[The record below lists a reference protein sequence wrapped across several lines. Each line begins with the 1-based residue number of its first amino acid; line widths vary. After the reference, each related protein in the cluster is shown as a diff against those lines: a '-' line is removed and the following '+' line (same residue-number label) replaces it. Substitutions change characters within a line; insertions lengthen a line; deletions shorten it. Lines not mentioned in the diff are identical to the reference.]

1 MDVSIGG
8 WAIIAVVVVVG
19 ATIQGGIG
27 FGMNVV
33 AVPVVA
39 LVAPEALPV
48 AAIVFGIPISIV
60 MTRHERAS
68 VDRPGLTRL
77 IAGRIPGSVV
87 GAWIVTVVS
96 VAGLQLLVGAMVLAF
111 AVASVVAPPIPVVRS
126 TQLVTGVVSGV
137 TGTAVGIGG
146 PPVALLYQH
155 RSGPVVRATLAATFL
170 VGTVL
175 SLTTLLL
182 TGSIGREG
190 LVVGLACAPLVVAGT
205 LLGRGLH
212 DLLDRGW
219 LRPAVIGFSVVSALL
234 VLADALR

>member
-8 WAIIAVVVVVG
+8 WAAIAVVVVLG
-19 ATIQGGIG
+19 AAIQGGIG

-33 AVPVVA
+33 AVPVLA
-39 LVAPEALPV
+39 LIVPEALPV

-60 MTRHERAS
+60 MVRHERAS
-68 VDRPGLTRL
+68 VDRSGLTRL
-77 IAGRIPGSVV
+77 IVGRIPGSVL

-96 VAGLQLLVGAMVLAF
+96 VAGLQVLVGGMVLAF
-111 AVASVVAPPIPVVRS
+111 ALATALAPPIPVVRS
-126 TQLVTGVVSGV
+126 TQLTAGAVSGV

-155 RSGPVVRATLAATFL
+155 QAGPVVRATLAATFL
-170 VGTVL
+170 VGTML
-175 SLTTLLL
+175 SLTALLVS
-182 TGSIGREG
+182 GSVGRDG
-190 LVVGLACAPLVVAGT
+190 LLVGLACAPLVVVGT
-205 LLGRGLH
+205 HLGRRLH

-234 VLADALR
+234 VLAEAVR

>member
-8 WAIIAVVVVVG
+8 WAAIAVVVVLG
-19 ATIQGGIG
+19 AAIQGGIG

-33 AVPVVA
+33 AVPVLA
-39 LVAPEALPV
+39 LIVPEALPV

-60 MTRHERAS
+60 MVRHERAS
-68 VDRPGLTRL
+68 VDRSGLTRL
-77 IAGRIPGSVV
+77 IVGRIPGSVL

-96 VAGLQLLVGAMVLAF
+96 VAGLQVLVGGMVLAF
-111 AVASVVAPPIPVVRS
+111 AVATALAPPIPVVRS
-126 TQLVTGVVSGV
+126 TQLTAGAVSGV

-155 RSGPVVRATLAATFL
+155 QAGPVVRATLAATFL
-170 VGTVL
+170 VGTML
-175 SLTTLLL
+175 SLTALLVS
-182 TGSIGREG
+182 GSVGRDG
-190 LVVGLACAPLVVAGT
+190 LLVGLACAPLVVVGT
-205 LLGRGLH
+205 HLGRRLH

-234 VLADALR
+234 VLAEAVR